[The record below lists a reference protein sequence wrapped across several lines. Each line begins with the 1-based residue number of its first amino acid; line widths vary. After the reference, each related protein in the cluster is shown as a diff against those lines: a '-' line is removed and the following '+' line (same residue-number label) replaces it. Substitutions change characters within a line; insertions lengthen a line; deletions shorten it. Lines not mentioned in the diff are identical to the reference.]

1 MISSFVG
8 KLNILLVQVL
18 SIFFK
23 KALAAIYPWGPVHL
37 CSRPG
42 SDSGVSEGLVSLS
55 VLA

>member
-23 KALAAIYPWGPVHL
+23 KALAAIYP
-37 CSRPG
+37 
-42 SDSGVSEGLVSLS
+42 
-55 VLA
+55 